1 MAVDSLSKGDL
12 VSKEAFD
19 LITGAVDTV
28 ATNLEF
34 ALSSESMTEAEL
46 DRYLVGH
53 SAAAPLIHHLAFGL
67 TTGAGL
73 TTDEQKTIMDVLGAI
88 EDGTID
94 GAAIDVNLD
103 GTISSSE
110 FVNAFAAL
118 GIASES
124 TLGSVFKS
132 LDGDGNGVLN
142 DIDEAL
148 SGKTPKTTEQWLE
161 AIHDA
166 LAPSK
171 SHNSQMLQTLWY
183 TKEHTN
189 SLVTILSDMT
199 GILNEGFN
207 VSINYLSLI
216 KGNTAGLFSLMG
228 YQEGIRG
235 GGFGL
240 PGEVYWDD
248 TNKDFHYSAWTM
260 GASAY
265 NNEVKAP
272 EKDSMSADNW
282 SAYNYLLGIEDR
294 MPDIPW
300 MAEGGIVTNPTLAM
314 IGEAGAEA
322 VVPLD
327 QYQPKPNQ
335 SFDGMIQELKSVR
348 RELQEI
354 KQENYELRMEQRRQH
369 NASQRELSEL
379 RQIEEKREVI
389 GLPKTREDA

>member
-161 AIHDA
+161 AIHNVLTTGNLYKHIENIKKGTYDTDGNSGAIKGQVASANSYLGTIKNDVITLKSYTDGIEGKLSTIDEDTHYIRSYGDTTRQQVSSSNTYLGTIQNDVITAKNHLGYIKDDA
-166 LAPSK
+166 DLIRQYTYAIDSNTDPYTYSIAK
-171 SHNSQMLQTLWY
+171 SLFQ
-183 TKEHTN
+183 
-189 SLVTILSDMT
+189 
-199 GILNEGFN
+199 
-207 VSINYLSLI
+207 I
-216 KGNTAGLFSLMG
+216 KGNTAGMAVEMG
-228 YQEGIRG
+228 ATG
-235 GGFGL
+235 
-240 PGEVYWDD
+240 YWD
-248 TNKDFHYSAWTM
+248 K
-260 GASAY
+260 
-265 NNEVKAP
+265 
-272 EKDSMSADNW
+272 
-282 SAYNYLLGIEDR
+282 
-294 MPDIPW
+294 
-300 MAEGGIVTNPTLAM
+300 GGVISGPTSGYHISGTAH
-314 IGEAGAEA
+314 GT
-322 VVPLD
+322 
-327 QYQPKPNQ
+327 
-335 SFDGMIQELKSVR
+335 
-348 RELQEI
+348 
-354 KQENYELRMEQRRQH
+354 
-369 NASQRELSEL
+369 
-379 RQIEEKREVI
+379 EVI
-389 GLPKTREDA
+389 LPTGIDSQGRSACTPRSPLQAAANPSTA